1 MYSYRVRSNSFS
13 LSSASFATNDVSIHY
28 ADLSKKFFLAIGCAS
43 ESGQDRS
50 QSGLSALRSAID
62 ISRIGKAQ
70 WPQR

>member
-1 MYSYRVRSNSFS
+1 
-13 LSSASFATNDVSIHY
+13 
-28 ADLSKKFFLAIGCAS
+28 AS